1 MELIVPKIL
10 IGLAVGTLI
19 GMTGMGGGVRLLPML
34 IFCLGVAPEHESSL
48 KF

>member
-1 MELIVPKIL
+1 MELIVLKIL
-10 IGLAVGTLI
+10 IGLVMGTLI
-19 GMTGMGGGVRLLPML
+19 GVTGMGGGVLLLPMS